1 MGMRGIGGVVL
12 VAALAWGFDGPA
24 AANPGDLPDTLHT
37 EGTPILILDPSMAQP
52 CAQRGG
58 ICILPGAR
66 STIAVAATDK
76 APDGEAVTPAADKPS
91 ADKPTEKPTVEK
103 LPGSK
108 IGKSPPPPRFS
119 RAASL
124 ASSDGAPTPAEGAP
138 WTIELSGSLKRA
150 AWAGNALFLFF
161 DLEDPDALENRQFTA
176 LYQAPL
182 KATAKVAARIT
193 LSPDEG
199 FRAGHTYRLRIVQ
212 LINGREIVLGEGDL
226 SLL

>member
-1 MGMRGIGGVVL
+1 MVM
-12 VAALAWGFDGPA
+12 VAALALGLDGPA
-24 AANPGDLPDTLHT
+24 AAKPGDLLDTLHT
-37 EGTPILILDPSMAQP
+37 EEAPLVILDAAAAQP
-52 CAQRGG
+52 CPQKGG
-58 ICILPGAR
+58 LCILPGAR

-76 APDGEAVTPAADKPS
+76 APDGEAVSTAAATPDKPVADKLPS
-91 ADKPTEKPTVEK
+91 
-103 LPGSK
+103 SK
-108 IGKSPPPPRFS
+108 VGKAPPPAPRFS

-124 ASSDGAPTPAEGAP
+124 ASADAAPTPPENSP
-138 WTIELSGSLKRA
+138 WTIEVSGTLKRA

-161 DLEDPDALENRQFTA
+161 DMEDPEALENRQFTA

-182 KATAKVAARIT
+182 KAAAKVAARIT
-193 LSPDEG
+193 LSPDDG